1 MSQLIPNPIHL
12 NRYLAHDYLRYE
24 ISIFFETYRE
34 WRFPMADNKRVQQG
48 KKVKDFYLK
57 DQNGQ
62 DFHLSEYRGKNV
74 LLSFHPLAWTPVC
87 AKQMQ
92 SLEKNKRSFDKLNT
106 VAVGLSVDSVPSK
119 AAWAKS
125 LRIKNTRLLADFW
138 PHGGVAK
145 SMGLLRAEGFS
156 ERANV
161 ILNETGKIIF
171 VKVYP
176 IRELPDIGEILRV
189 LRAYKGNG

>member
-1 MSQLIPNPIHL
+1 
-12 NRYLAHDYLRYE
+12 
-24 ISIFFETYRE
+24 
-34 WRFPMADNKRVQQG
+34 MADKIRVQEG
-48 KKVKDFYLK
+48 KKVKDFSLK

-62 DFHLSEYRGKNV
+62 DFHLSEYRGEKV
-74 LLSFHPLAWTPVC
+74 LLSFHPLAWTSVC

-92 SLEKNKRSFDKLNT
+92 ALEKNKKSFDKLNT

-125 LRIKNTRLLADFW
+125 LKIKNTRLLADFW

-145 SMGLLRAEGFS
+145 SMGILRAEGFS

-161 ILNETGKIIF
+161 IVNEVGKITF

-189 LRAYKGNG
+189 LKVQKGS

>member
-1 MSQLIPNPIHL
+1 
-12 NRYLAHDYLRYE
+12 
-24 ISIFFETYRE
+24 
-34 WRFPMADNKRVQQG
+34 MAEKKVVQQG
-48 KKVKDFYLK
+48 KKVKDFSLK

-62 DFHLSEYRGKNV
+62 DFHLSEYRGEKV

-92 SLEKNKRSFDKLNT
+92 TLEKNKRSLDKLNT

-161 ILNETGKIIF
+161 IVDETGKIIF
-171 VKVYP
+171 VKIYP

-189 LRAYKGNG
+189 LTAYKGK

>member
-1 MSQLIPNPIHL
+1 
-12 NRYLAHDYLRYE
+12 
-24 ISIFFETYRE
+24 
-34 WRFPMADNKRVQQG
+34 MAEKKVVQQG
-48 KKVKDFYLK
+48 KRVKDFSLK

-62 DFHLSEYRGKNV
+62 DFHLSEFRGEKL
-74 LLSFHPLAWTPVC
+74 LLSFHPLAWTSVC

-92 SLEKNKRSFDKLNT
+92 SLEKNKRYLDKLNT
-106 VAVGLSVDSVPSK
+106 VAVGLSVDSMPSK

-161 ILNETGKIIF
+161 IVDETGKVIF

-176 IRELPDIGEILRV
+176 IRELPDMGEILRV
-189 LRAYKGNG
+189 LTAYKGKG

>member
-1 MSQLIPNPIHL
+1 
-12 NRYLAHDYLRYE
+12 
-24 ISIFFETYRE
+24 
-34 WRFPMADNKRVQQG
+34 MADNKRVQEG
-48 KKVKDFYLK
+48 KRVKDFSLK

-62 DFHLSEYRGKNV
+62 DFHLSEYRGEKV
-74 LLSFHPLAWTPVC
+74 LLSFHPLAWTSVC

-92 SLEKNKRSFDKLNT
+92 TLEKNKRFFDKLNT

-125 LRIKNTRLLADFW
+125 LRIKKTRLLADFW

-145 SMGLLRAEGFS
+145 SMGIFRTEGFS

-161 ILNETGKIIF
+161 IVNEAGKIIF

-176 IRELPDIGEILRV
+176 IRELPDVREILRV
-189 LRAYKGNG
+189 LKVQKDSG